1 MLCFGRGT
9 INGLQKESKLVEI
22 KRFIGG
28 ILEANC
34 YIVSPRRAHEGADAK
49 AGCLIIDPGYYPGRI
64 EKYIRDNA
72 FAPEGIIL
80 THHHGDHSGAAA
92 HLRKELDCPIMI
104 HRDDADRFREGADR
118 LLEDGDVL
126 TIGGDAGSAKG
137 TGGSAKGS
145 DGVKLSVI
153 HTPGHTKGGIC
164 LMSERDRVCFTGDT
178 IFNVDLGRTDLDDG
192 SYEEMVSSILN
203 VVNKWGNDLTIYPG
217 HGDPATM
224 KTVRKINLEFLEIVN
239 GN

>member
-1 MLCFGRGT
+1 M
-9 INGLQKESKLVEI
+9 EI

-28 ILEANC
+28 ILQANC
-34 YIVSPRRAHEGADAK
+34 YVVSPSAVGDAK
-49 AGCLIIDPGYYPGRI
+49 AGCFIIDPGYDPNKVI
-64 EKYIRDNA
+64 KYIKENA

-80 THHHGDHSGAAA
+80 THHHVDHSGAAA
-92 HLRKELDCPIMI
+92 RLRKELDCPIMI
-104 HRDDADRFREGADR
+104 HREDADMFKEGADI

-126 TIGGDAGSAKG
+126 TIENCPDNCKG
-137 TGGSAKGS
+137 A
-145 DGVKLSVI
+145 VKLVVL

-164 LMSERDRVCFTGDT
+164 LMAERDRVCFTGDT
-178 IFNVDLGRTDLDDG
+178 IFNVDLGRTDLVDG
-192 SYEEMVSSILN
+192 SYWEMVSSILD
-203 VVNKWGNDLTIYPG
+203 VVNKWDNDLTIYPG

>member
-1 MLCFGRGT
+1 M
-9 INGLQKESKLVEI
+9 EI

-34 YIVSPRRAHEGADAK
+34 YVVSQRRGGDSDAK
-49 AGCLIIDPGYYPGRI
+49 AGCFVIDPGYYPARV
-64 EKYIRDNA
+64 EKYIKENA

-80 THHHGDHSGAAA
+80 THHHSDHSGAAER
-92 HLRKELDCPIMI
+92 LKKELDCSIMI
-104 HRDDADRFREGADR
+104 HREDADSFRGEADR

-126 TIGGDAGSAKG
+126 TIGEPGKGKG
-137 TGGSAKGS
+137 T
-145 DGVKLSVI
+145 DTVRLVVM

-164 LMSERDRVCFTGDT
+164 LMAERDRVCFTGDT
-178 IFNVDLGRTDLDDG
+178 IFNVDLGRTDLGDG
-192 SYEEMVSSILN
+192 SYEEMTDSILN
-203 VVNKWGNDLTIYPG
+203 VVNKWGNDVTIYPG

>member
-1 MLCFGRGT
+1 M
-9 INGLQKESKLVEI
+9 EI

-28 ILEANC
+28 ILQANC
-34 YIVSPRRAHEGADAK
+34 YVVSPRAAGDAK
-49 AGCLIIDPGYYPGRI
+49 AGCFIIDPGYDPNKVI
-64 EKYIRDNA
+64 KYIRENA

-80 THHHGDHSGAAA
+80 THHHVDHSGAAA
-92 HLRKELDCPIMI
+92 RLRKELDCPIMI
-104 HRDDADRFREGADR
+104 HREDSDMFKDGADR

-126 TIGGDAGSAKG
+126 TIESGSAGGTDKG
-137 TGGSAKGS
+137 KGA
-145 DGVKLSVI
+145 VKLVVF

-164 LMSERDRVCFTGDT
+164 LMAERDRVCFTGDT
-178 IFNVDLGRTDLDDG
+178 IFNVDLGRTDLEDG
-192 SYEEMVSSILN
+192 SYEEMRSSILN

>member
-1 MLCFGRGT
+1 M
-9 INGLQKESKLVEI
+9 EI

-34 YIVSPRRAHEGADAK
+34 YVVSPNAKATTRADAK
-49 AGCLIIDPGYYPGRI
+49 APCFIIDPGYDAPMI
-64 EKYIRDNA
+64 LKYIKAGD

-80 THHHGDHSGAAA
+80 THHHADHSGAAA
-92 HLRKELDCPIMI
+92 RLRKELDCPIMI
-104 HRDDADRFREGADR
+104 HREDADRFREGADR

-126 TIGGDAGSAKG
+126 TLEGESGKS
-137 TGGSAKGS
+137 
-145 DGVKLSVI
+145 GVKLTVL
-153 HTPGHTKGGIC
+153 HTPGHTRGGIC
-164 LMSERDRVCFTGDT
+164 LLSERDKVCFTGDT
-178 IFNVDLGRTDLDDG
+178 IFNVDLGRVDLDDG
-192 SYEEMVSSILN
+192 SYDEMVRSITE
-203 VVNKWGNDLTIYPG
+203 VCDKWGNDMTIYPG

>member
-1 MLCFGRGT
+1 MFCFARGT
-9 INGLQKESKLVEI
+9 INRLQKESKLVEI

-34 YIVSPRRAHEGADAK
+34 YVVSPRRAQGEADAK
-49 AGCLIIDPGYYPGRI
+49 AGCFIIDPGYYPGRI

-80 THHHGDHSGAAA
+80 THHHSDHSGAAA

-104 HRDDADRFREGADR
+104 HREDADRFREGADI

-126 TIGGDAGSAKG
+126 TIGGDGADKSGDGA
-137 TGGSAKGS
+137 AKGS
-145 DGVKLSVI
+145 GVKLVVM

-164 LMSERDRVCFTGDT
+164 LMAEKDRACFTGDT

-192 SYEEMVSSILN
+192 SYEEMVASILN
-203 VVNKWGNDLTIYPG
+203 VVNKWENDLTIYPG

-239 GN
+239 DN

>member
-1 MLCFGRGT
+1 M
-9 INGLQKESKLVEI
+9 EI

-34 YIVSPRRAHEGADAK
+34 YVVSPRASGDAK
-49 AGCLIIDPGYYPGRI
+49 AGCFIIDPGYDPAKVL
-64 EKYIRDNA
+64 KYIRETA

-80 THHHGDHSGAAA
+80 THHHADHSGAAA
-92 HLRKELDCPIMI
+92 RLRKELDCPIMI
-104 HRDDADRFREGADR
+104 HREDADMFREGADR

-126 TIGGDAGSAKG
+126 TIGDE
-137 TGGSAKGS
+137 TGGKG
-145 DGVKLSVI
+145 DLKLVVL

-164 LMSERDRVCFTGDT
+164 LMAERDRVCFTGDT
-178 IFNVDLGRTDLDDG
+178 IFNVDLGRTDLHDG
-192 SYEEMVSSILN
+192 SYEEMRSSILN